1 MPPASA
7 SFATPLAR
15 PAASVA
21 PSIRARVRVPER
33 GASVVPRS
41 DPPPGSLPVAAP
53 DSSPAMSTGK
63 PIPRKKWTVT
73 KTGALSG
80 LRLDEDELPP
90 PGPGEVRVKVR
101 AVGLNF
107 ADVFSVLGLYQA
119 APPTPFVP
127 GLELC
132 GVVESVGP
140 ARDDLPTGTVVPSY
154 APGDACMAVVRF
166 GAYATAVNAPAHQT
180 RPLPREWSHAQG
192 AGFLVQGLTAFYALR
207 GLGDVRRDQK
217 VLVHSAAGGCGTF
230 GVGICLAVGAEPIP
244 VVGSERKKRVL
255 MERFPRVAGDE
266 IVVRPRRGKAFG
278 AAVRAA
284 ATAIA
289 VRKNETDLMRAATC
303 DIVMDA
309 TMGDYFRGGWDNLNP
324 GGGRYVVYGA
334 ADLTPAGDLSVF
346 DVFGWAKLAWKYV
359 RRPFVDPT
367 NLPGLNKSVMGFN
380 LIWMF
385 HKVVALGELLRD
397 LTALNL
403 PPPPVGE
410 TFAFRDAPRALRRFQ
425 SGETV
430 GKVVLVV
437 EDEDEEKDE

>member
-1 MPPASA
+1 MLPAAA

-15 PAASVA
+15 PAAPVA
-21 PSIRARVRVPER
+21 PSIRTRARVPAR

-41 DPPPGSLPVAAP
+41 DAPPGSLPVLDAP
-53 DSSPAMSTGK
+53 DPSSAMPTGK
-63 PIPRKKWTVT
+63 SIQRKKWTVT

-80 LRLDEDELPP
+80 LRLDEDLLPP
-90 PGPGEVRVKVR
+90 PGPGEVRVRVK

-119 APPTPFVP
+119 TPQTPFVP

-140 ARDDLPTGTVVPSY
+140 KRDDLPTGTVVPSY
-154 APGDACMAVVRF
+154 EPGDTCMAVVRF

-180 RPLPREWSHAQG
+180 RPLPVQWSHSQG

-244 VVGSERKKRVL
+244 VVGSEKKKKTL
-255 MERFPRVAGDE
+255 MERFPSIAENE
-266 IVVRPRRGKAFG
+266 IVVRPKKGKEFG

-284 ATAIA
+284 CAAVC
-289 VRKNETDLMRAATC
+289 VRKNEPDLETNASC

-309 TMGDYFRGGWDNLNP
+309 TMGDYFQGGWDNLNTA
-324 GGGRYVVYGA
+324 GGRYVVYGA
-334 ADLTPAGDLSVF
+334 ADLTPAGDLSAF
-346 DVFGWAKLAWKYV
+346 DVIGWAKLAWKYL

-367 NLPGLNKSVMGFN
+367 NLPGSNRSVMGFN

-397 LTALNL
+397 LTNLNL

-410 TFAFRDAPRALRRFQ
+410 TFDFEDAPRALRRFQ
-425 SGETV
+425 SGETT

-437 EDEDEEKDE
+437 NEGD

>member
-1 MPPASA
+1 M
-7 SFATPLAR
+7 
-15 PAASVA
+15 
-21 PSIRARVRVPER
+21 
-33 GASVVPRS
+33 
-41 DPPPGSLPVAAP
+41 
-53 DSSPAMSTGK
+53 
-63 PIPRKKWTVT
+63 
-73 KTGALSG
+73 
-80 LRLDEDELPP
+80 
-90 PGPGEVRVKVR
+90 KVR

-119 APPTPFVP
+119 APPAPFVP

-140 ARDDLPTGTVVPSY
+140 PRDDLPTGTVVPSY
-154 APGDACMAVVRF
+154 EPGDACMAVVRF

-180 RPLPREWSHAQG
+180 RPLPAGWSSAQG

-255 MERFPRVAGDE
+255 MERFPGVSEDE
-266 IVVRPRRGKAFG
+266 IVVRPKRGRDFG

-284 ATAIA
+284 ATAVC
-289 VRKNETDLMRAATC
+289 VRKNERDLDRSASC

-309 TMGDYFRGGWDNLNP
+309 TMGDYFRGGWDNLNTA
-324 GGGRYVVYGA
+324 GGRYVVYGA

-346 DVFGWAKLAWKYV
+346 DVIGWARLAWKYV

-367 NLPGLNKSVMGFN
+367 NLPGSNRSVMGFN

-385 HKVVALGELLRD
+385 HKTLALGELLRD
-397 LTALNL
+397 LANLNL
-403 PPPPVGE
+403 PPPPIGE
-410 TFAFRDAPRALRRFQ
+410 TFDFADAPKALRRFQ
-425 SGETV
+425 SGETT

-437 EDEDEEKDE
+437 RENEP

>member
-7 SFATPLAR
+7 SFATLALQ
-15 PAASVA
+15 AASVA
-21 PSIRARVRVPER
+21 PSIGSRARVPAR

-41 DPPPGSLPVAAP
+41 ASPPGSLPVVAAL
-53 DSSPAMSTGK
+53 DSSSAMPTGK

-119 APPTPFVP
+119 TPPAPFVP

-140 ARDDLPTGTVVPSY
+140 PRDDLPTGTVVPSY
-154 APGDACMAVVRF
+154 ELGDACMAVVRF

-180 RPLPREWSHAQG
+180 RPLPVGWSSVQG

-244 VVGSERKKRVL
+244 VVGSERKKLVL
-255 MERFPRVAGDE
+255 MERFPGIAENE
-266 IVVRPRRGKAFG
+266 IVVRPKRGKDFG

-284 ATAIA
+284 ATAVC
-289 VRKNETDLMRAATC
+289 VRKSEPDLDRDATC

-309 TMGDYFRGGWDNLNP
+309 TMGDYFRGGWENLNT

-346 DVFGWAKLAWKYV
+346 DVIGWAKLAWKYV

-367 NLPGLNKSVMGFN
+367 NLPGSNRSVMGFN

-385 HKVVALGELLRD
+385 HKVLALGELLRD
-397 LTALNL
+397 LTNLNL

-410 TFAFRDAPRALRRFQ
+410 MFDFADAPKALRRFQ
-425 SGETV
+425 SGETT

-437 EDEDEEKDE
+437 RENEP

>member
-1 MPPASA
+1 
-7 SFATPLAR
+7 
-15 PAASVA
+15 
-21 PSIRARVRVPER
+21 
-33 GASVVPRS
+33 
-41 DPPPGSLPVAAP
+41 
-53 DSSPAMSTGK
+53 MSTGK

-244 VVGSERKKRVL
+244 VVGSERKKRVV
-255 MERFPRVAGDE
+255 MERFPASPATRLSSGRGAE
-266 IVVRPRRGKAFG
+266 KPSEPPCAPPRRRSPSGK
-278 AAVRAA
+278 
-284 ATAIA
+284 T
-289 VRKNETDLMRAATC
+289 KQT
-303 DIVMDA
+303 
-309 TMGDYFRGGWDNLNP
+309 
-324 GGGRYVVYGA
+324 
-334 ADLTPAGDLSVF
+334 S
-346 DVFGWAKLAWKYV
+346 
-359 RRPFVDPT
+359 
-367 NLPGLNKSVMGFN
+367 
-380 LIWMF
+380 
-385 HKVVALGELLRD
+385 
-397 LTALNL
+397 
-403 PPPPVGE
+403 
-410 TFAFRDAPRALRRFQ
+410 
-425 SGETV
+425 
-430 GKVVLVV
+430 
-437 EDEDEEKDE
+437 

>member
-1 MPPASA
+1 
-7 SFATPLAR
+7 
-15 PAASVA
+15 
-21 PSIRARVRVPER
+21 
-33 GASVVPRS
+33 
-41 DPPPGSLPVAAP
+41 
-53 DSSPAMSTGK
+53 MSTGK

-207 GLGDVRRDQK
+207 GLGDVRRDRPGAP
-217 VLVHSAAGGCGTF
+217 AAGGCGRWR
-230 GVGICLAVGAEPIP
+230 GDMPRGRRGAIP
-244 VVGSERKKRVL
+244 VSGASVEARPWSAP
-255 MERFPRVAGDE
+255 PRR
-266 IVVRPRRGKAFG
+266 RPRDRRPAAARKAFG

-289 VRKNETDLMRAATC
+289 VRKNETDLTRAATC

-324 GGGRYVVYGA
+324 GGRYVVYGA
-334 ADLTPAGDLSVF
+334 ADSRPPASV
-346 DVFGWAKLAWKYV
+346 
-359 RRPFVDPT
+359 R
-367 NLPGLNKSVMGFN
+367 
-380 LIWMF
+380 
-385 HKVVALGELLRD
+385 
-397 LTALNL
+397 
-403 PPPPVGE
+403 
-410 TFAFRDAPRALRRFQ
+410 LRRFWL
-425 SGETV
+425 GEARLEVRQAPVRGPHQPARLEQKRWAST
-430 GKVVLVV
+430 
-437 EDEDEEKDE
+437 